1 MVKCE
6 RCQQEFPFQWRL
18 DRHLARKFPCKK
30 IKVENSSDK
39 VENSSD
45 EVENSSDKVE
55 NTSDEV
61 ENSSD
66 KVVKCQFCCKIYSST
81 KYKNIHEETCKLK
94 DDHVRCLEMK
104 LNIDFEA
111 VSPQHCRFCNTTFS
125 KANIA
130 RHLIRCKAKQDYRA
144 KLEKQLEE
152 KSTQVTA
159 QTINNTTN
167 NNNCHNTNVTIN
179 MNAFGKENLEYISRN
194 VILKLCRK
202 ANLLNEIIPRLARQ
216 IHCNPEHPENH
227 NIVVSNLR
235 APYAKVYDGENY
247 TVESTKD
254 IIDKVMDNVT
264 GLLTDQQCDD
274 DDRKFLQYDRVIT
287 RIESEIGDVESKFKS
302 EQRIKVKNSLYNNKN
317 MLEKTMKSKLT

>member
-1 MVKCE
+1 MVNCH

-18 DRHLARKFPCKK
+18 DRHLARKNPCK
-30 IKVENSSDK
+30 ERNAHLG
-39 VENSSD
+39 
-45 EVENSSDKVE
+45 
-55 NTSDEV
+55 TSDAHMRTCNYNCTYCNKDCKRSNNKSRHE
-61 ENSSD
+61 SS
-66 KVVKCQFCCKIYSST
+66 CA
-81 KYKNIHEETCKLK
+81 LK
-94 DDHVRCLEMK
+94 DDYVRNMEIQLGIPLPEFS
-104 LNIDFEA
+104 NTT
-111 VSPQHCRFCNTTFS
+111 CRFCKFEYKT
-125 KANIA
+125 KLG
-130 RHLIRCKAKQDYRA
+130 RHQLTCKAKQEYRA

-152 KSTQVTA
+152 KHAQFSA

-167 NNNCHNTNVTIN
+167 NNCTTNNVTVH
-179 MNAFGKENLEYISRN
+179 MNAFGKENLEYVTRN

-235 APYAKVYDGENY
+235 APYARVYDGENY
-247 TVESTKD
+247 KVESIKD

-274 DDRKFLQYDRVIT
+274 EDRKFLQYDRVIT

-317 MLEKTMKSKLT
+317 MLERSVQSVRPIKVA